1 LAGAGTYIYMV
12 LFVHAKEAG
21 IFGLCKLLFNK
32 TTLSSAPWTY
42 IDPMVV
48 ALPVSILV
56 IVVVSL
62 LSKTEPFV
70 FNTAKGA
77 FK

>member
-1 LAGAGTYIYMV
+1 
-12 LFVHAKEAG
+12 
-21 IFGLCKLLFNK
+21 
-32 TTLSSAPWTY
+32 
-42 IDPMVV
+42 MVV
-48 ALPVSILV
+48 ALPVSISV

-62 LSKTEPFV
+62 LTKTEPFV